1 MAQPDYKELWR
12 PQYHFS
18 PPAWWMNDPNGLVWY
33 EGEYH
38 LFYQHY
44 PGGLQWGPMHWGHAV
59 SPDLVHWQNLPIAL
73 YPDEIDTIFSGGAVV
88 DEANSSGLLPDGGL
102 VAIYSYENQS
112 QAIAYSVDRG
122 RSWMKYAGNP
132 IIPSPNTDF
141 RDPKVFWYEPD
152 NAWVMAL
159 AKGRY
164 IQFFNSPDLINWT
177 LTSEFGGAQGSTR
190 TIWEVPDLFPLFVD
204 GRERWVLLVSAGG
217 GPGGLGV
224 QYFIGDFDGQIFSNE
239 NSPATTLWLDNGPD
253 NYAGTTWNNTPDGA
267 RVYIG
272 WMNNWAYA
280 NQIPT
285 STWRGS
291 MTLPRELRLISTPD
305 GTRLAQRPVTTLQA
319 LRGEAQVL
327 QDEEIRPGENLLAGM
342 RGKTLEIVAEIE
354 PAGAEVVGIKVL
366 TGEGQATDLRYDV
379 ARGSLFFNRFHAG
392 EDGFSNGFAL
402 AYEAKVTLEDGRL
415 KLQLFVDHSSVEV
428 FANDGVAVLTGRV
441 FPDAASDGLELYAV
455 GGEAQLHSLSVWPL
469 VSIWDTIG

>member
-1 MAQPDYKELWR
+1 M
-12 PQYHFS
+12 S
-18 PPAWWMNDPNGLVWY
+18 
-33 EGEYH
+33 
-38 LFYQHY
+38 
-44 PGGLQWGPMHWGHAV
+44 
-59 SPDLVHWQNLPIAL
+59 
-73 YPDEIDTIFSGGAVV
+73 
-88 DEANSSGLLPDGGL
+88 
-102 VAIYSYENQS
+102 
-112 QAIAYSVDRG
+112 
-122 RSWMKYAGNP
+122 
-132 IIPSPNTDF
+132 
-141 RDPKVFWYEPD
+141 D

-190 TIWEVPDLFPLFVD
+190 TIWEVPDLFPLQVD

-305 GTRLAQRPVTTLQA
+305 GTRLAQRPVRHCRHCAARRKSCRTKRCGPA
-319 LRGEAQVL
+319 
-327 QDEEIRPGENLLAGM
+327 
-342 RGKTLEIVAEIE
+342 KTFWRNCNAWH
-354 PAGAEVVGIKVL
+354 
-366 TGEGQATDLRYDV
+366 DC
-379 ARGSLFFNRFHAG
+379 
-392 EDGFSNGFAL
+392 
-402 AYEAKVTLEDGRL
+402 GR
-415 KLQLFVDHSSVEV
+415 D
-428 FANDGVAVLTGRV
+428 
-441 FPDAASDGLELYAV
+441 
-455 GGEAQLHSLSVWPL
+455 
-469 VSIWDTIG
+469 